1 MEQNALL
8 PQDQLSYFEILSL
21 IAFLYFAEQE
31 VDVALIEVGIG
42 GLLDTT
48 NVITGSVSVI
58 TSIGLDHQETLGTTL
73 EEIAEQKAGIFK
85 VGGPAV
91 IGPLPEVARQVCRER
106 AKELN
111 IDLYEYGQDFSLENK
126 ELRAR
131 DFSWLDVELGLS
143 GTYQEEN
150 AAVAVEAF
158 LLFMERQSWNLDLS
172 LVKKALAQTSWAG
185 RLERVFD
192 GIYLDGAH
200 NLPAVERLVEF
211 IKQEKDK
218 EILILFGA
226 LKRKDYSEM
235 LHYLQEELPQASLFL
250 TSFSYGETIG
260 EQEAGQLP
268 FIRDYQAFLKDYQQD
283 DNSHRLLFVTGSL
296 YFIAEVRQFLKG
308 EIN

>member
-1 MEQNALL
+1 
-8 PQDQLSYFEILSL
+8 
-21 IAFLYFAEQE
+21 
-31 VDVALIEVGIG
+31 
-42 GLLDTT
+42 
-48 NVITGSVSVI
+48 
-58 TSIGLDHQETLGTTL
+58 
-73 EEIAEQKAGIFK
+73 
-85 VGGPAV
+85 
-91 IGPLPEVARQVCRER
+91 
-106 AKELN
+106 
-111 IDLYEYGQDFSLENK
+111 
-126 ELRAR
+126 
-131 DFSWLDVELGLS
+131 
-143 GTYQEEN
+143 
-150 AAVAVEAF
+150 
-158 LLFMERQSWNLDLS
+158 MERQSWNLDLS

-185 RLERVFD
+185 RLEKVCD

-235 LHYLQEELPQASLFL
+235 LHYLQEELPQASLSL

-308 EIN
+308 EID